1 MTELLGNFAPILLP
15 VFVLV
20 VWTIIMLGWM
30 AAVRLPYIASQMG
43 SSDAWGPDTG
53 QRTSDLGAMMPKEIQ
68 WKADNYNHLL
78 EQPTAFYA
86 VAVGSAM
93 IGLGDGLNL
102 YLAWAYV
109 ASRIVHSVV
118 HSTVNN
124 VPLRFGIF
132 LIGTICLLVMA
143 GNAIVQMTS

>member
-1 MTELLGNFAPILLP
+1 MTDLLGGFAPILTP

-20 VWTIIMLGWM
+20 IWTLVMLGWLAVTRIPYM
-30 AAVRLPYIASQMG
+30 AKQNMA
-43 SSDAWGPDTG
+43 SDAGE
-53 QRTSDLGAMMPKEIQ
+53 RTAELGAMLPKEIQ

-86 VAVGSAM
+86 TSIASAM

-109 ASRIVHSVV
+109 VSRVIHSIVQ
-118 HSTVNN
+118 STTNHV
-124 VPLRFGIF
+124 LTRFSIF
-132 LIGTICLLVMA
+132 LLGSLCLLVMA
-143 GNAIVQMTS
+143 VNALLQLLT

>member
-1 MTELLGNFAPILLP
+1 MTDLLGDLNPILLP

-20 VWTIIMLGWM
+20 IWTIIMLCWM
-30 AAVRLPYIASQMG
+30 AATRLPYIAKQN
-43 SSDAWGPDTG
+43 WGPETG
-53 QRTSDLGAMMPKEIQ
+53 ERTSELAAKMPKEIQ

-86 VAVGSAM
+86 TAIASAM

-109 ASRIVHSVV
+109 ISRIVHSVV
-118 HSTVNN
+118 HATVN
-124 VPLRFGIF
+124 VVMVRFMIF
-132 LIGTICLLVMA
+132 LVGTICLLVMA
-143 GNAIVQMTS
+143 GNGAMHMMTG

>member
-1 MTELLGNFAPILLP
+1 MTELLGNFNPILLP

-20 VWTIIMLGWM
+20 LWTLVMLGWL
-30 AAVRLPYIASQMG
+30 AATRLPYIASQK
-43 SSDAWGPDTG
+43 WGPESG
-53 QRTSDLGAMMPKEIQ
+53 ERTAELGAKMPKHIQ

-86 VAVGSAM
+86 TAIASAM

-109 ASRIVHSVV
+109 ASRIVHSLV
-118 HSTVNN
+118 HATFNN
-124 VPLRFGIF
+124 VMLRFSIF
-132 LIGTICLLVMA
+132 LFGSVCLIAMA
-143 GNAIVQMTS
+143 GNGVIQMLG